1 MWPVP
6 PSSSGS
12 RDLPPVDPS
21 PKRDVAPVEIRLV
34 RTHDEFA
41 ACEAMSRDIWGAAER
56 NVVARELLLTMQ
68 HNGGLVHGAFLPE
81 GRLVGFCFGFLG
93 MRDGQ
98 LRLCS
103 HQLGVLPEFRGTGI
117 GIALKQAQRYDA
129 LRQGCELV
137 TWTFD
142 PLEARNAYINL
153 HRLGCIARVYDRD
166 HYGAMEDDLNRG
178 LPSDRFEAEWW
189 LSRATPPTAA
199 DPQVMLR
206 VGSSGEPVRED
217 LDLGPRT
224 TALIAVPPDF
234 QEVKRRSLELAL
246 RWRMESRAAF
256 EIAIAAGLIAI
267 DFRRDGTYVMA
278 RASPD
283 ARGVARATR
292 AFETSQ

>member
-1 MWPVP
+1 MWRVP
-6 PSSSGS
+6 PRSSGPP
-12 RDLPPVDPS
+12 DVPPVE
-21 PKRDVAPVEIRLV
+21 VRLV

-56 NVVARELLLTMQ
+56 NVVPRELLLTMQ
-68 HNGGLVHGAFLPE
+68 HNGGLVHGAFLPG
-81 GRLVGFCFGFLG
+81 GRLVGFCFAFLG

-129 LRQGCELV
+129 LRLGYELV

-153 HRLGCIARVYDRD
+153 HRLGCIARLYDRD
-166 HYGAMEDDLNRG
+166 HYGAMEDELNVG

-189 LSRATPPTAA
+189 LHGAKPHPVA
-199 DPQVMLR
+199 DPLVMLR
-206 VGSSGEPVRED
+206 VGADGEPVREH
-217 LDLGPRT
+217 LDVGAT
-224 TALIAVPPDF
+224 TSALIGVPPDF
-234 QEVKRRSLELAL
+234 QEVKRASLALAL

-256 EIAIAAGLIAI
+256 EAALAAGLIAV

-278 RASPD
+278 PSP
-283 ARGVARATR
+283 
-292 AFETSQ
+292 

>member
-1 MWPVP
+1 MWRVP
-6 PSSSGS
+6 PRSSGS
-12 RDLPPVDPS
+12 RDLPPFESSPS
-21 PKRDVAPVEIRLV
+21 QVAAPVEIRLV

-56 NVVARELLLTMQ
+56 NVVPRELLVTMQ
-68 HNGGLVHGAFLPE
+68 HNGGLVHGAFLPH
-81 GRLVGFCFGFLG
+81 GRLVGFCFAFLG

-103 HQLGVLPEFRGTGI
+103 HQLGVLPEFRGSGI

-129 LRQGCELV
+129 LRQGYDLV

-153 HRLGCIARVYDRD
+153 HRLGCIARLYDRD

-189 LSRATPPTAA
+189 LSRPKPLSAA

-206 VGSSGEPVRED
+206 VGTSGEPVRED
-217 LDLGPRT
+217 LNLGPRS

-234 QEVKRRSLELAL
+234 QELKRQNLELAL
-246 RWRMESRAAF
+246 LWRMESRAAF
-256 EIAIAAGLIAI
+256 EAALAAGLIAI

-283 ARGVARATR
+283 AGGVARATR
-292 AFETSQ
+292 AVETSQ